1 MAEYLVHKTVTI
13 KVPDDPM
20 KAFHN
25 LTPTAKK
32 ILSEATSPDLSQVL
46 STDPEIQ
53 IQAIQRL
60 FES

>member
-1 MAEYLVHKTVTI
+1 MAEYLIHKTVTI
-13 KVPDDPM
+13 KVPDDPI
-20 KAFHN
+20 KAFEN

-32 ILSEATSPDLSQVL
+32 ILGEAVSSDLAQVD
-46 STDPEIQ
+46 STDSNIQ